1 MCWRKALAAM
11 RSVDNWRPCVPCPLL
26 FLIDQATCTFL
37 HSYYWV
43 VALQFQWDKH
53 SYNMFSY
60 VNVIA
65 ISLDWAV
72 YILSSILEYP
82 FEDKIIDST
91 IDSTISRYS
100 GQSYIMCF
108 SANRKI
114 AARYHLPFYLGWCF
128 HNRKVWKQRAQW
140 NRQSSAVCALK
151 YMLLLQTYSIR
162 SSISTSTPQ
171 VSDNLTHQPMPLTT
185 HTCHLDP
192 LQISN
197 LNSQGVLSVFKCNNR
212 LGLCAPYW
220 MLNACE
226 SP

>member
-1 MCWRKALAAM
+1 MRQLAAS
-11 RSVDNWRPCVPCPLL
+11 RTVP
-26 FLIDQATCTFL
+26 
-37 HSYYWV
+37 
-43 VALQFQWDKH
+43 
-53 SYNMFSY
+53 
-60 VNVIA
+60 
-65 ISLDWAV
+65 
-72 YILSSILEYP
+72 SSIHNWPGYLYV
-82 FEDKIIDST
+82 FTLILLGSCITVSVRQTQLQYVFLRQCHCNLLGLSGIHFVFYLRVSIWGHKIIDST